1 MLTPMREGNVL
12 VFADSEDR
20 LRPLERWILSVGL
33 KPVLLGGREKF
44 LFDVGDDDTIDAIVT
59 DLDTDHPETGSLF
72 HRLISEELFPGV
84 PQLHIVR
91 DPALHGILQE
101 RSAEVAAS
109 SISWPFEPD
118 EWKNR
123 LILVSEIGRLRR
135 RLQRSVIEDPVT
147 GVWNRRYLRFR
158 LDQEFSRARRYR
170 TPISLV
176 IFDVDHFS
184 EINERFGQDAADLA
198 LREFGRRL
206 REYVRQ
212 EDLCGHLGS
221 TSFGVLLAGT
231 RFRGA
236 AVFANKVRSSI
247 ASHPMVF
254 GKHAATLQVSAGISA
269 FPASEQVHRV
279 EDLIERA
286 EQALREAKNRGRNRV
301 HIDSAILDRERPL
314 ILLVDHDP
322 AWLEAASVLLSTA
335 DYRVVTA
342 QEAEA
347 AIPIA
352 HEADPDLIVL
362 DLGLANVEKLFH
374 GLPGADTGGRPPCIG
389 LAREPASD
397 PAPWQE
403 WELDRF
409 ITKPFSLTLLIG
421 TIRELTVDSAWL

>member
-1 MLTPMREGNVL
+1 MLTPLREGNVL

-20 LRPLERWILSVGL
+20 LRPLERWILSIGL

-59 DLDTDHPETGSLF
+59 DLDTDHPETASLF

-91 DPALHGILQE
+91 DPALHETLQE

-147 GVWNRRYLRFR
+147 GIWNRRYLRFR

-184 EINERFGQDAADLA
+184 DINDRFGQEAGDQA
-198 LREFGRRL
+198 LRELGRRL
-206 REYVRQ
+206 QEYVRH

-221 TSFGVLLAGT
+221 TSFGVLLAGS

-254 GKHAATLQVSAGISA
+254 GKHAAPLQISAGISA
-269 FPASEQVHRV
+269 YPASEQVRRV
-279 EDLIERA
+279 EDLIDRA
-286 EQALREAKNRGRNRV
+286 ELALREAKNRGRNRV
-301 HIDSAILDRERPL
+301 HIDPAILDRERPL
-314 ILLVDHDP
+314 ILLVDQDQE
-322 AWLEAASVLLSTA
+322 WLEAASALLTAA
-335 DYRVVTA
+335 DYRVRSSR
-342 QEAEA
+342 EADSA
-347 AIPIA
+347 LSIA
-352 HEADPDLIVL
+352 REEDPDLIVL
-362 DLGLANVEKLFH
+362 DLGLPEIDELYRQI
-374 GLPGADTGGRPPCIG
+374 GDTNMTERPPCIG
-389 LAREPASD
+389 LSSEPGTD
-397 PAPWQE
+397 PALWHEWQ
-403 WELDRF
+403 LDRYF
-409 ITKPFSLTLLIG
+409 TKPFSLALLIG
-421 TIRELTVDSAWL
+421 TIRELTVDSTWV